1 MNDTLEELQDDDYS
15 PKPKQEVNSKL
26 AKNVESL
33 SQKWDQLQQEKE
45 KLAKKI
51 EALKRNYE
59 GLSFSTKNEKNDY
72 LK

>member
-33 SQKWDQLQQEKE
+33 TQK
-45 KLAKKI
+45 
-51 EALKRNYE
+51 
-59 GLSFSTKNEKNDY
+59 
-72 LK
+72 